1 MGIDGTK
8 DLHSLA
14 DMGVGGTREGEE
26 SSVLR
31 RRVRGLQGAELRLVK
46 IGLKSS
52 LDDVKGTGKGSCR
65 HTTKPACGQHEGV
78 IALPESGY
86 PPATKCAHGFAKGSA
101 LVIGA
106 SSSVAVGTTA
116 PVSLG
121 CGEYI

>member
-1 MGIDGTK
+1 MGVDRTK
-8 DLHSLA
+8 DLHRLA

-31 RRVRGLQGAELRLVK
+31 RRVRGLEGAELRLVE

-52 LDDVKGTGKGSCR
+52 LDNVKGTGKGSCG
-65 HTTKPACGQHEGV
+65 HTAKPACGQHEGV
-78 IALPESGY
+78 IARPESAY
-86 PPATKCAHGFAKGSA
+86 PPATKCAHGFAAGSA

-106 SSSVAVGTTA
+106 PSSVAIGATA

-121 CGEYI
+121 CGEYV